1 MGSAG
6 CGVRGGGVMLKRY
19 FPTTEYI
26 GSGEYIGD
34 MVRDPDG
41 EWANYE
47 EVRNLLRE
55 ALEAMLNRA
64 PRIKNDRGGCFGDGG
79 KDCTCTVCKIRREI
93 E

>member
-1 MGSAG
+1 M
-6 CGVRGGGVMLKRY
+6 KRY

-41 EWANYE
+41 EWVNYE

-55 ALEAMLNRA
+55 ALEAMINLA
-64 PRIKNDRGGCFGDGG
+64 PRVKDYGGCFGRMAGG
-79 KDCTCTVCKIRREI
+79 KDGPDECVCTACKIRRELK
-93 E
+93 